1 MQSLPSGTYQSPFET
16 HTQVVQYW
24 NNIIN
29 ITDKQHP
36 SNYSYFVKKN
46 RRRYLPK
53 NHEIFIS
60 HLLKTKYFKSKATKY
75 SKNKEDITYEDAYK
89 EVVSKFTE
97 LGISEDDIQKAFKKL
112 NSYNNTSSK
121 NFYIESDFNNLEKI
135 TNIVANGFRITD
147 TKYLYGKIDDNLET
161 ELSLKAI
168 QDAKRKAKTICNDIK
183 MKVGKILNIEV
194 KEGGFSSSTKEN
206 KESNTIKTYKVTIT
220 FKLID

>member
-1 MQSLPSGTYQSPFET
+1 MKKTIQTLILTLIFSTSIYGQSTERFIR
-16 HTQVVQYW
+16 
-24 NNIIN
+24 IIGN
-29 ITDKQHP
+29 AKKEIKADKAKV
-36 SNYSYFVKKN
+36 YFT
-46 RRRYLPK
+46 
-53 NHEIFIS
+53 IS
-60 HLLKTKYFKSKATKY
+60 ESKATKY

-97 LGISEDDIQKAFKKL
+97 LGISEDDIKKAFIKR